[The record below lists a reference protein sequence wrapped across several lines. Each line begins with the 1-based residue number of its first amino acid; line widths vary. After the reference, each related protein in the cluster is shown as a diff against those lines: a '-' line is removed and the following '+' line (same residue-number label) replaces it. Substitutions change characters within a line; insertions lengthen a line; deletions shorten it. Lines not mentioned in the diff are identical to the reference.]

1 MNTKLFVPIALT
13 VVTAFSALAQVVST
27 TPLTPGGPNLS
38 PVAPGFN
45 NNFGPVFNRFGTNAV
60 PTSLDTGLA
69 ALQNNI
75 QQILPVLAN
84 FNDAVAFSAV
94 SAALQTA
101 NTGGSTTPV
110 PVSGQN
116 FSTRTSTDFSTLSS
130 QSLATPVAPGQV
142 NGATFSTAISGAPQT
157 AITPITPQ
165 TAVVPSPTGV
175 SNPLGLAPGF
185 GGPVTTN
192 AFGTVVTVRDVVR
205 DLIVLQNDL
214 ERLLPVLVTLN
225 GSSLPS
231 GFTNMVGSLNN
242 STTSAVSSTGR

>member
-1 MNTKLFVPIALT
+1 MAGFPAQKIEPKSSHNQVEAMNTKLFVPIALT

-116 FSTRTSTDFSTLSS
+116 L
-130 QSLATPVAPGQV
+130 
-142 NGATFSTAISGAPQT
+142 
-157 AITPITPQ
+157 
-165 TAVVPSPTGV
+165 
-175 SNPLGLAPGF
+175 
-185 GGPVTTN
+185 
-192 AFGTVVTVRDVVR
+192 
-205 DLIVLQNDL
+205 
-214 ERLLPVLVTLN
+214 
-225 GSSLPS
+225 
-231 GFTNMVGSLNN
+231 
-242 STTSAVSSTGR
+242 

>member
-1 MNTKLFVPIALT
+1 MKTKFFLPIALT
-13 VVTAFSALAQVVST
+13 IVMAVAAPAQVVST
-27 TPLTPGGPNLS
+27 TALTPGASNIS
-38 PVAPGFN
+38 PVAAGFN
-45 NNFGPVFNRFGTNAV
+45 NNFGPLFNRFGTNAL

-75 QQILPVLAN
+75 QQLLPVLAN
-84 FNDAVAFSAV
+84 FNDTVAFSAV

-101 NTGGSTTPV
+101 STGGSTTPV

-130 QSLATPVAPGQV
+130 QSLAAPVAPGPV
-142 NGATFSTAISGAPQT
+142 NGATFSTAISGPPQT
-157 AITPITPQ
+157 AIAPITPQ
-165 TAVVPSPTGV
+165 TAIVPSPTGV

-225 GSSLPS
+225 GSSLPA
-231 GFTNMVGSLNN
+231 GFTNTVGSLNP
-242 STTSAVSSTGR
+242 

>member
-1 MNTKLFVPIALT
+1 
-13 VVTAFSALAQVVST
+13 
-27 TPLTPGGPNLS
+27 
-38 PVAPGFN
+38 
-45 NNFGPVFNRFGTNAV
+45 
-60 PTSLDTGLA
+60 
-69 ALQNNI
+69 
-75 QQILPVLAN
+75 
-84 FNDAVAFSAV
+84 
-94 SAALQTA
+94 
-101 NTGGSTTPV
+101 V

-130 QSLATPVAPGQV
+130 QSLAAPVTPGQV
-142 NGATFSTAISGAPQT
+142 NGATFSTAISGPPQT

-165 TAVVPSPTGV
+165 TAIVPSPTGV

-242 STTSAVSSTGR
+242 SSIATSTVSSTGR